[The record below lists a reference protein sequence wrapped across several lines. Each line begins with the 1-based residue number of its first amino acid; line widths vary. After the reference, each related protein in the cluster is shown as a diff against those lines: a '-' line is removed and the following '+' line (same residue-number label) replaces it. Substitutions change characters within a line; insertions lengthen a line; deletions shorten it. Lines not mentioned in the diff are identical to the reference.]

1 MIVGY
6 SLYNNMIILI
16 YILFI
21 NYENVYYYW
30 IFQKK
35 SFKYL
40 EINISGATL
49 PTTNV
54 EENLDVPIEENF
66 DESVEENLNI
76 LIKENFA
83 LLTPSPN
90 SIHENNHN

>member
-1 MIVGY
+1 MI
-6 SLYNNMIILI
+6 
-16 YILFI
+16 F
-21 NYENVYYYW
+21 
-30 IFQKK
+30 
-35 SFKYL
+35 FKRKDLNDL
-40 EINISGATL
+40 EANISGATL

-54 EENLDVPIEENF
+54 EENLDIPIEENF
-66 DESVEENLNI
+66 DDSVEENLNI